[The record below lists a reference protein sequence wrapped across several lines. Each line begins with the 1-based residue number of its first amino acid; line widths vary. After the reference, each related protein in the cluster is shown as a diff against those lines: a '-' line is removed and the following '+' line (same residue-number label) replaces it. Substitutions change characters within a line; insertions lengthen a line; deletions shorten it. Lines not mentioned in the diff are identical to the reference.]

1 MALDFSKYVG
11 PPGTFIDMLPL
22 DWQDA
27 LKVVWSKL
35 SGTSEIVVL
44 KEEGAIL
51 AGGIIFKEMTV
62 DMQLFKEVA
71 EELLASNSYYI
82 GYLWV
87 IEARRGENL
96 GSLWLQNIRQ
106 EYPSNSF
113 WLTIEEEG
121 LKQFYE
127 KNGFHLFLE
136 KESNGEKEWLLK
148 SN

>member
-1 MALDFSKYVG
+1 MALVFSKYVG
-11 PPGTFIDMLPL
+11 HPDTFIDMLPL
-22 DWQDA
+22 DWQEA
-27 LKVVWSKL
+27 LKSVWNKI

-51 AGGIIFKEMTV
+51 AGGIIFKEMTA
-62 DMQLFKEVA
+62 DMQLFKEEA
-71 EELLASNSYYI
+71 EELLSSNSYYI

-96 GSLWLQNIRQ
+96 GSLWLQYIQKQYAN
-106 EYPSNSF
+106 NSF

-127 KNGFHLFLE
+127 KNGFSLYLE
-136 KESNGEKEWLLK
+136 KESNTEKEWLLK
-148 SN
+148 SK

>member
-1 MALDFSKYVG
+1 MALDFFKYVG
-11 PPGTFIDMLPL
+11 PPGAFIDMLPL

-51 AGGIIFKEMTV
+51 AGGIIFKEMTA

-96 GSLWLQNIRQ
+96 GSLWLQKIRQ

>member
-1 MALDFSKYVG
+1 MAIVLSKHIG
-11 PPGTFIDMLPL
+11 SPDTFFDMLPL

-27 LKVVWSKL
+27 LKLVWDKV
-35 SGTSEIVVL
+35 SGTSDIVVL

-51 AGGIIFKEMTV
+51 AGGIIFKEMTA
-62 DMQLFKEVA
+62 DMQLFKKEA

-96 GSLWLQNIRQ
+96 GSLWLQLIQQQYSN
-106 EYPSNSF
+106 NSF

-127 KNGFHLFLE
+127 KNGFSLFLE
-136 KESNGEKEWLLK
+136 KENNTEKEWLLK
-148 SN
+148 SK